1 MQIPLS
7 QRIDRLTR
15 WLQRQNERPL
25 VGFTLGSYYPL
36 HRYRNGVRRIPNGA
50 VHPEDIHVEA
60 YLDETDDLFEMHA
73 AAGGGP
79 VWAAASR
86 LCIPKTSMLRPTS
99 TKPTISLRCMRRLA
113 AT

>member
-73 AAGGGP
+73 AAGGDLI
-79 VWAAASR
+79 WSAAPFWSLPDRKSTR
-86 LCIPKTSMLRPTS
+86 LNSS
-99 TKPTISLRCMRRLA
+99 
-113 AT
+113 